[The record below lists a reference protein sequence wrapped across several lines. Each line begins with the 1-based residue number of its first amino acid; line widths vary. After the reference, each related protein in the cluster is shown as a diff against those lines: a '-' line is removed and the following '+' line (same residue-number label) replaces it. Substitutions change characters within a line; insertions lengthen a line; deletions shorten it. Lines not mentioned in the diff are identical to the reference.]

1 MNNYKTEF
9 LLSRASRDLFYSQKN
24 AEEEVNTPV
33 GDGIVHIN
41 VLLNDGQ
48 QEIKGGPIIDPSS
61 R

>member
-1 MNNYKTEF
+1 M
-9 LLSRASRDLFYSQKN
+9 SRASRDLFYSQKN
-24 AEEEVNTPV
+24 AEEEVNTPE